1 MDYEAQDVMQ
11 RVLFRPLNL
20 ISSHQRISRFV
31 GVSVY
36 IVKDF
41 LPGIPIIPI
50 IIKGFYVVV
59 ISRHARRM
67 FRHECN

>member
-1 MDYEAQDVMQ
+1 MSSIRRDYEARDVMQ

-20 ISSHQRISRFV
+20 ISSRQRISRFV

-41 LPGIPIIPI
+41 LPG
-50 IIKGFYVVV
+50 
-59 ISRHARRM
+59 
-67 FRHECN
+67 